1 MLPRSQLILLP
12 VAAAAVIGTALA
24 APVPQGGRKFTTAL
38 SGQNEVNAAH
48 PTGGAGDPDG
58 TGTAAITVNVGQ
70 QRVCWNITVNNI
82 AAPTRG
88 HIHNA
93 PVLVNGPIV
102 VGFFEPTTVALKGC
116 TPTTQPIDRRL
127 LTDIIQHPQN
137 YYVNVHTAD
146 FPAGAIRGQL
156 HK

>member
-1 MLPRSQLILLP
+1 MLPRYQLILLS
-12 VAAAAVIGTALA
+12 VASAAVIGAALA

-38 SGQNEVNAAH
+38 SGQNEVNAAN

-58 TGTAAITVNVGQ
+58 TGSASISVNVGQ
-70 QRVCWNITVNNI
+70 QRVCWDISVNNI
-82 AAPTRG
+82 AAPMRG
-88 HIHNA
+88 HIHHA
-93 PVLVNGPIV
+93 AVLTNGPIV
-102 VGFFEPTTVALKGC
+102 VGFFESATVALKGC
-116 TPTTQPIDRRL
+116 TPTTQPVDRAL
-127 LTDIIQHPQN
+127 LRDIIQHPQD

>member
-1 MLPRSQLILLP
+1 MTPISQLLISFAATAALIGAA
-12 VAAAAVIGTALA
+12 VAA
-24 APVPQGGRKFTTAL
+24 PPPQGGRKFTTTL

-70 QRVCWNITVNNI
+70 RRVCWDITVNNI
-82 AAPTRG
+82 AAPMRG

-102 VGFFEPTTVALKGC
+102 VGFFEPATVALKG
-116 TPTTQPIDRRL
+116 
-127 LTDIIQHPQN
+127 
-137 YYVNVHTAD
+137 
-146 FPAGAIRGQL
+146 
-156 HK
+156 